1 MDADTAGPQ
10 GPYREIR
17 NLSGSSQFCVPRTF
31 LRATQIFRY
40 TPSMTSLDPPNLSLR
55 ERKKREARRALAQA
69 ALRLAL
75 DRGLENVRVE
85 DIATEVGVSP
95 RTFNNYFSSKEQAV
109 CSMVVDRHEG
119 MREALLTRPEGE
131 PLWESVKQAVVEQY
145 SREGEPDREYVA
157 RLRELMGQLMLRGE
171 FLNAHAAVERV
182 LAETIAKRAGG
193 ADLLLCRLMASS
205 VESAVRVAFVN
216 WFMTEGEPFLP
227 TLERLLDELAT
238 GMPTLTGGTTPKTE
252 PDTTTLGEPSC

>member
-1 MDADTAGPQ
+1 
-10 GPYREIR
+10 
-17 NLSGSSQFCVPRTF
+17 VPRKF
-31 LRATQIFRY
+31 FRY
-40 TPSMTSLDPPNLSLR
+40 TPLMPPEDPPKLTLR
-55 ERKKREARRALAQA
+55 ERKKRAARRALAQA
-69 ALRLAL
+69 ALRLTL

-119 MREALLTRPEGE
+119 MREALLARPEGE
-131 PLWESVKQAVVEQY
+131 PLWVSVKQAMIEQY
-145 SREGEPDREYVA
+145 SREGEPDRAYVA
-157 RLRELMGQLMLRGE
+157 RIRDLMGQLIVRGE
-171 FLNAHAAVERV
+171 FLSAHAAVERD

-193 ADLLLCRLMASS
+193 ADHLLCRLMASA

-216 WFMTEGEPFLP
+216 WFMSEDEPFLP

-238 GMPTLTGGTTPKTE
+238 GMPALTGSTTPNTT
-252 PDTTTLGEPSC
+252 PNNAPNTTTPLGEPLC

>member
-1 MDADTAGPQ
+1 M
-10 GPYREIR
+10 
-17 NLSGSSQFCVPRTF
+17 
-31 LRATQIFRY
+31 
-40 TPSMTSLDPPNLSLR
+40 PPDEPPKLTLR

-69 ALRLAL
+69 ALRLSM

-85 DIATEVGVSP
+85 DIAAEVGVSA

-119 MREALLTRPEGE
+119 MREALLARPEGE
-131 PLWESVKQAVVEQY
+131 PLWESVKQSVIEQY
-145 SREGEPDREYVA
+145 SREGEPDRAYVA
-157 RLRELMGQLMLRGE
+157 RIRELMGQLMLRGE

-193 ADLLLCRLMASS
+193 ADHLLCRLMAST

-238 GMPTLTGGTTPKTE
+238 GMPGLTGGTAP
-252 PDTTTLGEPSC
+252 PPGPNTTTTPLGEPLC

>member
-1 MDADTAGPQ
+1 M
-10 GPYREIR
+10 
-17 NLSGSSQFCVPRTF
+17 
-31 LRATQIFRY
+31 
-40 TPSMTSLDPPNLSLR
+40 PSHDPPKLTLR

-75 DRGLENVRVE
+75 DRGLENVKVE

-119 MREALLTRPEGE
+119 MHEALLGRPEGE
-131 PLWESVKQAVVEQY
+131 PLWEAVKQAVVEQY
-145 SREGEPDREYVA
+145 SREGEPDRAYVV

-205 VESAVRVAFVN
+205 VESAVRVAFVH
-216 WFMTEGEPFLP
+216 WFMSEGEPFLP

-238 GMPTLTGGTTPKTE
+238 GMPALTGAAPNPE
-252 PDTTTLGEPSC
+252 PNTTTLGEPLC